1 MANPSGASA
10 PNGRTRSSELVW
22 TRSEKKIAR
31 KAFDAALK
39 RELDEVVQEAKQRAG
54 RIKEPSD
61 LWDLEGY
68 LTRRRKEINSKYDSR
83 GSRLTH
89 VLGKLLYEGRL
100 DEEQL
105 RGLSQE
111 KLDAIRS
118 YKDFLSEMDTTEPGT

>member
-1 MANPSGASA
+1 MTNPSRASA
-10 PNGRTRSSELVW
+10 PNGGTRPSELLW

-39 RELDEVVQEAKQRAG
+39 RELEEVIQEAKQRAG
-54 RIKEPSD
+54 QIKEPSD
-61 LWDLEGY
+61 LWDLENY

-83 GSRLTH
+83 GSRMTH

-100 DEEQL
+100 GEEQL
-105 RGLSQE
+105 RSLSRE

-118 YKDFLSEMDTTEPGT
+118 YKEFLSELETTEPGT